1 MKEVIVKV
9 SKITKVRKFPDN
21 TVIYTK
27 NTCWV
32 CDKDQRIPTKDDV
45 FITLKLSQK
54 GKSE

>member
-9 SKITKVRKFPDN
+9 SKIIKVRKFPDN

-32 CDKDQRIPTKDDV
+32 CDKDQRIPTRDDV

-54 GKSE
+54 GKGE

>member
-1 MKEVIVKV
+1 MEEVIVKV
-9 SKITKVRKFPDN
+9 SEITKVRKFPNN

-32 CDKDQRIPTKDDV
+32 CDKDQRLPNKDDV
-45 FITLKLSQK
+45 FITLKLAKK

>member
-9 SKITKVRKFPDN
+9 SRITKVRKFPDN

-45 FITLKLSQK
+45 FITLKLAQK
-54 GKSE
+54 DKSE

>member
-9 SKITKVRKFPDN
+9 SEITKIRKFKDN

-32 CDKDQRIPTKDDV
+32 CDKEQKIPSSTDV
-45 FITLKLSQK
+45 FITLKLAQK
-54 GKSE
+54 DKGE